1 MTVFQH
7 KLTSTATITAT
18 REQVWAALTDPDL
31 VARITPQVRS
41 IAADGEHWTWQ
52 MSGFEAVGV
61 KLAPCFR
68 VRMSYVEPERI
79 SWVGDPAPGSRE
91 RVSTDGLYTLGDAA
105 DGNTDLYIELT
116 VKADLPLPGLS
127 RPAVTTTMSRTMAVM
142 GDRFS
147 KNLLDHLGA
156 KTVA

>member
-1 MTVFQH
+1 MTVFRH
-7 KLTSTATITAT
+7 KLTSTATITAS

-31 VARITPQVRS
+31 VARITPQVS
-41 IAADGEHWTWQ
+41 GITADGDHWTWQ

-68 VRMSYVEPERI
+68 VKMSYHEPERI
-79 SWVGDPAPGSRE
+79 SWVGDPAPGSKD
-91 RVSTDGLYTLGDAA
+91 RVTTDGLYTLGEAA
-105 DGNTDLYIELT
+105 GGNTDLYIELV

-127 RPAVTTTMSRTMAVM
+127 KAAVTTAMGRTMAVM

-156 KTVA
+156 TTVT